1 MSLRKSA
8 LTGVSAIALS
18 VGLAC
23 SAQATTMLPVQNL
36 VFNMLTNP
44 LSTGGSA
51 AQTKNF
57 FSTVLPTNWGVSS
70 VGQLIY
76 VGEQGSE
83 GTAYTSPGNI
93 YKVYSNPGFTVTV
106 PPGTNFYQADG
117 NPAFESTIFQT
128 IPNLTAGTT
137 YTLTFQQAAGQQ
149 VGFSLNTT
157 EQWKVYLGVGGIGVS
172 CGATVC
178 TPTGT
183 ANNQEMDSKLMMN
196 TSGMNIDWTN
206 TAAGAGLQTLMFTP
220 TMADLGGASMGSAV
234 LTFLAWGNNGSDINQ
249 PPTVFLEGVNT
260 PVTTPEPATL
270 SLLGVGLLGLGGIA
284 WRRRNKRS
292 AVA

>member
-23 SAQATTMLPVQNL
+23 GAQAVVLPVQNL
-36 VFNMLTNP
+36 TFNMLTNP

-51 AQTKNF
+51 GQTKNF
-57 FSTVLPTNWGVSS
+57 FSTVLPTSWGVSS

-83 GTAYTSPGNI
+83 GTAYSSPGNI
-93 YKVYSNPGFTVTV
+93 YKVYTNPGFTVTV

-128 IPNLTAGTT
+128 IPNLTAGTA

-149 VGFSLNTT
+149 VGFTKDTT
-157 EQWKVYLGVGGIGVS
+157 EQWRVFLGVGGIGVS
-172 CGATVC
+172 CGATIC

-183 ANNQEMDSKLMMN
+183 TNNQEMDSALMH
-196 TSGMNIDWTN
+196 TPSGMNIDWAN
-206 TAAGAGLQTLMFTP
+206 TAAGGGLQTLTFTP
-220 TMADLGGASMGSAV
+220 TMADLGGGSTGSAV
-234 LTFLAWGNNGSDINQ
+234 LTFLAWGNGGSDINQ

-270 SLLGVGLLGLGGIA
+270 SLMGVGLLGLGALGL
-284 WRRRNKRS
+284 RRRAKRN
-292 AVA
+292 AAA

>member
-1 MSLRKSA
+1 MSLRNSA
-8 LTGVSAIALS
+8 LAGVSAIALS

-23 SAQATTMLPVQNL
+23 GAQADVLPVQNL
-36 VFNMLTNP
+36 TFNMLTNP
-44 LSTGGSA
+44 LDFNGTAG
-51 AQTKNF
+51 QDKNF

-76 VGEQGSE
+76 VGAQGSE
-83 GTAYTSPGNI
+83 GHSFSTPGNI
-93 YKVYSNPGFTVTV
+93 YGVYTNPGFTVTV

-128 IPNLTAGTT
+128 IPSLTAGTA

-149 VGFSLNTT
+149 NSPSFTMDTT

-172 CGATVC
+172 CGATIC

-183 ANNQEMDSKLMMN
+183 TNNQERDSALMM
-196 TSGMNIDWTN
+196 TPGQHNIDWADTLHN
-206 TAAGAGLQTLMFTP
+206 GGLQTLTFTP
-220 TMADLGGASMGSAV
+220 TTGDLGGMSTGSAV

-270 SLLGVGLLGLGGIA
+270 SLMGVGLLGLGGIA
-284 WRRRNKRS
+284 WRRRKRN
-292 AVA
+292 ATA

>member
-8 LTGVSAIALS
+8 LAGVSAIALS
-18 VGLAC
+18 AGLAY
-23 SAQATTMLPVQNL
+23 SAQAGELPVQNL
-36 VFNMLTNP
+36 TFNMLTNP
-44 LSTGGSA
+44 LNTMGTAS
-51 AQTKNF
+51 QDKNF

-76 VGEQGSE
+76 VGAQGSE
-83 GTAYTSPGNI
+83 GHAFTTPGNI
-93 YKVYSNPGFTVTV
+93 YKVYTNPGFTVTV

-157 EQWKVYLGVGGIGVS
+157 EQWRVFLGVGGIGVS
-172 CGATVC
+172 CGATIC

-183 ANNQEMDSKLMMN
+183 TNNQEQDSALMMN
-196 TSGMNIDWTN
+196 TSGMNIDWAD
-206 TAAGAGLQTLMFTP
+206 TAHNGGLQTLTFTP
-220 TMADLGGASMGSAV
+220 TMADLGGGSTGSAV

-270 SLLGVGLLGLGGIA
+270 SLMGVGLLGLGALGL
-284 WRRRNKRS
+284 RRRAKRN
-292 AVA
+292 AAA